1 MPQPPAYRRNPD
13 VSWRVIDGQAVLI
26 HNRLGEVNV
35 LNDVGTYIWEHVEE
49 DLEALPRNISREYEV
64 SEEEARQDLRAFLE
78 DLLSSGALVEAGE
91 E

>member
-1 MPQPPAYRRNPD
+1 MPKAPAYKRNPD

-49 DLEALPRNISREYEV
+49 GLEALPRNLSLEYEV
-64 SEEEARQDLRAFLE
+64 TEEEARADLRAFLE
-78 DLLSSGALVEAGE
+78 DLLASGALVEAGE